1 MCIRT
6 LFRKLKPGVKFA
18 LALLGILLLAAAIIV
33 ACWGLEDVLPP
44 HMKSFLV
51 FICGWITLFVL
62 FFSLYTH
69 LYRWRWS
76 RRNNNPRFVVG
87 MIALSLL
94 IAVLI
99 AYPLGSILI
108 GIESKTVFMIMIAVL
123 TIIDCICAKP
133 WESLDEIDRTYKS
146 R

>member
-1 MCIRT
+1 
-6 LFRKLKPGVKFA
+6 
-18 LALLGILLLAAAIIV
+18 
-33 ACWGLEDVLPP
+33 
-44 HMKSFLV
+44 
-51 FICGWITLFVL
+51 
-62 FFSLYTH
+62 
-69 LYRWRWS
+69 
-76 RRNNNPRFVVG
+76 